1 MQQSNFDKS
10 NTVAKKGVEDDLLI
24 EESKTSSGLS
34 FFLF

>member
-10 NTVAKKGVEDDLLI
+10 NISAKKGDEGDLLI
-24 EESKTSSGLS
+24 EESKISYGLT